1 VADEYIWDEKKRE
14 KTLKERGLDFND
26 MEYFDWDN
34 ALTIEDID
42 SDSNELRF
50 VSIGY
55 LRDKIVVV
63 VWCYRGDEI
72 RIISMRKATRKEKK
86 RYED

>member
-1 VADEYIWDEKKRE
+1 MADEYIWDEKKRE

>member
-1 VADEYIWDEKKRE
+1 MGWKKRE

-42 SDSNELRF
+42 SDSGELRF

-63 VWCYRGDEI
+63 VWCYRDDEI

>member
-1 VADEYIWDEKKRE
+1 MI
-14 KTLKERGLDFND
+14 LISQ
-26 MEYFDWDN
+26 YFDWDN

-42 SDSNELRF
+42 SDSGELRF

-55 LRDKIVVV
+55 LSDKIVVV
-63 VWCYRGDEI
+63 VWCYRDYAI